1 MFWSFRRLGQGVF
14 VFFLL
19 SLPPTAAGAEY
30 TLRPG
35 DVLEVN
41 LVGFPDF
48 RQRLPVE
55 IDGTIAL
62 PLAGQIN
69 LGGMSLS
76 QGRSEIVGA
85 LSKKVYQPAVGREPQ
100 HLILP
105 NEIFVLVAEY
115 RPVYVSGYVARSGA
129 YPFRPGVTV
138 RQVIALAG
146 GYGVAQNPRVDPNT
160 QLTDLRAE
168 YESLSAEYALD
179 QARISRIR
187 GELELAR
194 ENPSSGNGPNTASL
208 LWKELKQTEI
218 EYMDARV
225 ADRQQDRVALQTA
238 VAKADSQLE
247 ALGEK
252 KKKDQ
257 ESLEADNEELDTV
270 RQLFRRGITA
280 NARLSEA
287 RRATVLS
294 SDQLLQTI
302 VQITNA
308 ERQRGEYLRQI
319 NKIEDQAK
327 VENWRDLQQANVHL
341 AQVKARMR
349 STNEKLLSLGMS
361 GKATDAR
368 TDPAYTLTVIRE
380 FVTAAQQIA
389 ADEDFQLMPGDVVQI
404 GLLDGSETEK
414 PSTPKAA
421 SRTE

>member
-380 FVTAAQQIA
+380 SVTAAQQIA

-414 PSTPKAA
+414 PLTPKAA

>member
-380 FVTAAQQIA
+380 SVTAAQQIA